1 MAKIYTKTGDKGTT
15 ALFGGSRINKDSLKV
30 EAYGTIDEVVSL
42 IGMAYA
48 EFTTEEQ
55 REELHLI
62 QKRLFVLGAELASD
76 EQGLNYLKDLI
87 SLEDINYLEGLIDK
101 YMEMAG
107 PLTEFVIPGANKVSS
122 VLHVART
129 VVRRAERRIATLA
142 SEEKV
147 REEVKK
153 YTNRLSDTLFAM
165 ALWEERK

>member
-107 PLTEFVIPGANKVSS
+107 PLTEFVIPGANKISS

-142 SEEKV
+142 REEKV

>member
-142 SEEKV
+142 REEKV

>member
-15 ALFGGSRINKDSLKV
+15 ALFGGSRIDKDSLKV

-55 REELHLI
+55 REELRLI

-142 SEEKV
+142 REEKV